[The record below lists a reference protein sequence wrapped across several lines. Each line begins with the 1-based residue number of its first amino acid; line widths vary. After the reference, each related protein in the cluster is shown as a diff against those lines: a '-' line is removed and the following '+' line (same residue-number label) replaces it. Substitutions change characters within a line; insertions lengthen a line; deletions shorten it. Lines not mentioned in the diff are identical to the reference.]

1 MKYPNLLERGVAGI
15 FGLLVVLVAFWVRR
29 RSMIAWKAIAY
40 LLPIGW
46 VFFVIGSTL
55 SGASAYANP
64 SKRDT
69 LIMGGIIG
77 ILSFPV
83 MLYWE
88 RRWLKQKDQFRR
100 QLTRPAARSSNPTLC
115 EPGFGASLALVAA
128 KPSLAGSLRA

>member
-1 MKYPNLLERGVAGI
+1 MILGIAALASSFTGIISIRSTHPGLEFLKYPNLLERVVAGI

-88 RRWLKQKDQFRR
+88 RRWLKQKDQF
-100 QLTRPAARSSNPTLC
+100 QNN
-115 EPGFGASLALVAA
+115 
-128 KPSLAGSLRA
+128 